1 MRPKKNLCPS
11 WPSDFYSVL
20 SPLYSKFIITLRH
33 IQSTGQDMK
42 STTGSFSRPVSQ
54 FPVLPLPLLFDCPLA
69 PQQIVTRSSGW
80 NLPPWSGTA
89 LQDPR
94 TASVAADGV
103 YVNSRDWTFQTRR
116 LQLWWFLLRYSGNPG
131 IITMPFAIY
140 LIKMEKHGFS
150 QFVRN
155 FSLSI
160 VSSHKKR
167 TVRRYPS
174 ISRAL

>member
-1 MRPKKNLCPS
+1 MA
-11 WPSDFYSVL
+11 
-20 SPLYSKFIITLRH
+20 
-33 IQSTGQDMK
+33 
-42 STTGSFSRPVSQ
+42 Q

-103 YVNSRDWTFQTRR
+103 YVNTRDWTLQTRR

-155 FSLSI
+155 FSPSI
-160 VSSHKKR
+160 VSSHKKEQCVVTR
-167 TVRRYPS
+167 PLAGLYSYHEQPVVVVDLCVAIIHLNIFRGS
-174 ISRAL
+174 WVLKFASK